1 MATYTPLR
9 PEEARRIGAEFGLDV
24 TGVVGIAAGSVN
36 SNYRL
41 STASGQR
48 VLARVYEEQDGDGAE
63 GEARL
68 LDHLA
73 RGGVATPRPLCRLD
87 GAGFTSTVAERPV
100 SLFPWCEGETLCQAR
115 VTARIAHR
123 VGIEIARVHLAGVTF
138 GQRRVGRF
146 RLEDLRARLHTVAR
160 AEDPEIQRVSGALAG
175 ELDRCEREC
184 DAGLPSGIIH
194 GDLFRDNV
202 LWQDSSP
209 SALLDFESASDG
221 LFIYDLMVTVLAW
234 CYRSDLDQDLVRSMA
249 RGYRSVRPLSEGEIA
264 ALHVQGRI
272 AALRFTITRITDYA
286 LRGGEGER
294 VMKDWRRFWAR
305 HQRIL
310 SLGNA
315 ELARLCA

>member
-1 MATYTPLR
+1 MATYTALST
-9 PEEARRIGAEFGLDV
+9 EQARRVGAEFGIEV

-41 STASGQR
+41 GTASGYR
-48 VLARVYEEQDGDGAE
+48 VFARVYEEQDRFGAE

-73 RGGVATPRPLCRLD
+73 RGGVATPQPLRRLD
-87 GAGFTSTVAERPV
+87 GAGFTSMVGGRPV
-100 SLFPWCEGETLCQAR
+100 SLFPWCDGEALCQGR
-115 VTARIAHR
+115 VTARVAHR
-123 VGIEIARVHLAGVTF
+123 VGIELARVHLAGRTF
-138 GQRRVGRF
+138 GQKRVGRF
-146 RLEDLRARLHTVAR
+146 RIDDLRERLPTVAR
-160 AEDPEIQRVSGALAG
+160 AKDPEIQRVSGTLAG
-175 ELDRCEREC
+175 ELDRCEREN
-184 DAGLPSGIIH
+184 DTSLPGGIIH

-202 LWQDSSP
+202 LWQGGAP

-234 CYRSDLDQDLVRSMA
+234 CYRADLDQGLVRAMVE
-249 RGYRSVRPLSEGEIA
+249 GYDSVRPLSEPEVAG
-264 ALHVQGRI
+264 LHVQGRI

-286 LRGGEGER
+286 LRRGKGER

-310 SLGNA
+310 SLGDA
-315 ELARLCA
+315 GLVRLFA